1 MTCREVGE
9 IVGRASTCAPT
20 VRHFIAQAVEAHSVL
35 MHVNVR
41 RVRVAMA
48 LAGILAGRCVRVVV
62 VVDATLSSGAATVF
76 LPLAVRGSSRR
87 APIPLWRATCASLRR
102 RSLSARRM
110 RQSSSPMS
118 LPADLSGFLRRRSA
132 ALFE

>member
-48 LAGILAGRCVRVVV
+48 LAGILQAGACGWVV
-62 VVDATLSSGAATVF
+62 VVDVALSLGAATVI
-76 LPLAVRGSSRR
+76 LPLAARG
-87 APIPLWRATCASLRR
+87 
-102 RSLSARRM
+102 
-110 RQSSSPMS
+110 
-118 LPADLSGFLRRRSA
+118 
-132 ALFE
+132 